1 MTSLILSL
9 LVFFGNSTTFSET
22 DRFNPNPNL
31 ACLHRPLKKGESA
44 LAHRTLPCGT
54 RVMIYNLRTQQST
67 YSIVKDRGPYGKY
80 PSGRYKSELDMT
92 PRVAKEIGHN
102 GMEKVLF
109 IAEDK
114 PKKQRA
120 PNS

>member
-1 MTSLILSL
+1 MTSLVLSFL
-9 LVFFGNSTTFSET
+9 IFFGNSTVFSEN

-54 RVMIYNLRTQQST
+54 KVMIYNPRTNLST
-67 YSIVKDRGPYGKY
+67 YSVVKDRGPYGRRPNGKY
-80 PSGRYKSELDMT
+80 TSELDMT
-92 PRVAKEIGHN
+92 PTVAKAIGHN
-102 GMEKVLF
+102 GMESILF